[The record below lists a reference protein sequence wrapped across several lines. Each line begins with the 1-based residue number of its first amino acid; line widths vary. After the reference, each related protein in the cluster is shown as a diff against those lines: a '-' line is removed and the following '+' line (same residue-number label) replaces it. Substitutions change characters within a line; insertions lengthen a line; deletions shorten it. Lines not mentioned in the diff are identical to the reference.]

1 MWEPGHWNASGLHV
15 LDSGN
20 IRKGEKAS
28 RLLVLLLEKKNQR
41 ICSSGERQ
49 QRHLLHFWSSSE
61 PSPQS
66 SEPSH
71 TQREEM
77 QRWLAH
83 SNWLDVQNL
92 SAKRIQFRQTAS
104 QVFHAEGEAGR
115 ETEGVFPG
123 RD

>member
-28 RLLVLLLEKKNQR
+28 RLLVLLWKN
-41 ICSSGERQ
+41 SGERQ

-77 QRWLAH
+77 QRWLPH
-83 SNWLDVQNL
+83 SNWLDEQNL
-92 SAKRIQFRQTAS
+92 SAKRI
-104 QVFHAEGEAGR
+104 
-115 ETEGVFPG
+115 
-123 RD
+123 